1 MSHRLCCN
9 VTLRYKNK
17 DVIKTLGNK
26 IKRFS
31 FASATDLGKNKSS
44 YECKRLRKGA
54 ENDEEDD
61 YISDLNLNLNKRMS
75 LSDKKTKRFSLP
87 IKYRHSLLSNQ
98 SSDMLSEESCNQCE
112 SCEILRYKIEILN
125 EKIKNYQ
132 KLFNMTPDVIEWFEE
147 LKLKVA
153 KKTNGEVI
161 NDNDYSN
168 ISLKI
173 SNINEN
179 NDNEK
184 NSDLIKTLIENN

>member
-1 MSHRLCCN
+1 MSQRLCYN

-26 IKRFS
+26 LKRFS
-31 FASATDLGKNKSS
+31 FVSATDLGKNKSS
-44 YECKRLRKGA
+44 ECKRLRKGA

-61 YISDLNLNLNKRMS
+61 DISELNLNLNKRMS

-98 SSDMLSEESCNQCE
+98 SSDRLSEESCNQCE
-112 SCEILRYKIEILN
+112 SCEILRYKIESLN

-132 KLFNMTPDVIEWFEE
+132 KLFSMTPDVIEWFEE
-147 LKLKVA
+147 LKFKVA
-153 KKTNGEVI
+153 KKTSGEII

-168 ISLKI
+168 ISI
-173 SNINEN
+173 
-179 NDNEK
+179 
-184 NSDLIKTLIENN
+184 